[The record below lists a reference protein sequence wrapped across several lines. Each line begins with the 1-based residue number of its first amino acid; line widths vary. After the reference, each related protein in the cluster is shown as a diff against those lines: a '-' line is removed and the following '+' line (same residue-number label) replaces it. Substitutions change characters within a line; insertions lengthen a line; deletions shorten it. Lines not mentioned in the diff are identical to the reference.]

1 MQLLGWF
8 SLFSFES
15 WLLQEAD
22 SKTASY
28 KHEGGLLVSAL
39 DIDMYERKGKKQE
52 WAEREIKL

>member
-8 SLFSFES
+8 SLFSSES
-15 WLLQEAD
+15 RLVQEVD
-22 SKTASY
+22 SKTVSY
-28 KHEGGLLVSAL
+28 KNEGGLLVSAL